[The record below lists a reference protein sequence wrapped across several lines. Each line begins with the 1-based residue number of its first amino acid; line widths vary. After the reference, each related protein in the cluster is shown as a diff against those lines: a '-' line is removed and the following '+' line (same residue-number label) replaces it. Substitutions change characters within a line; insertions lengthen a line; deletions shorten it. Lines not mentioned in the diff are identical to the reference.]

1 MSREVDEK
9 IVQMRFDNKDFEKNV
24 QTSMSTIDKLKQK
37 LNFSGATKGLD
48 DISAASKR
56 VDMSGLSSGV
66 STVSAKFSALQVV
79 GATTLMDITRSAE
92 AAARR
97 FINAFTFEPV
107 HTGFD
112 EFELKMGSVQTIMAS
127 TGESLDKVNGYLD
140 ELNEYSDKTIYSFSD
155 MTTNIGKFTNAG
167 VKLEDAVAAI
177 KGVSNEAAVSGA
189 NAEEA
194 SRAMYNFAQALS
206 AGYVKLID
214 WKSIENA
221 NMATVEFKNELI
233 KTALE
238 LGTIKKKGD
247 QYITVTTNAKG
258 AVSEAFDAT
267 HNFNDSLAHQWMTTD
282 VLTKTLSKY
291 ADETTKIGKKAY
303 ASAQDVKTFSMMMDT
318 LKEAA
323 QSGWAQTW
331 QLIIGDFNQGK
342 KLWTDLANFFGGMI
356 DNMSNAR
363 NRIVEMVMSN
373 PIVQLGKKLKNVS
386 KDAKET
392 MGKINDL
399 GKVVN
404 KVIRGDFG
412 NGQKRIDKLTKS
424 GYNFAKVQD
433 MVNEKLGNSVR
444 HNKKAIEASA
454 KGVKVNNESSYALE
468 NLSKEKLKD
477 LGLTKDQIYYY
488 GELQKESAR
497 TGKSMDE
504 IIKSLSKQKSGRDLL
519 IDSFKNLA
527 AGFTPILKSV
537 GEAWHEFFPEK
548 NVIERANSIHG
559 VLESINKSTK
569 KFKKEMSGSSETVDK
584 LRRTF
589 KGLFAI
595 VDMITTIFGGGFKIA
610 FKVSKTILDHF
621 NISLL
626 DVTANVGDAVV
637 ALRDFLFNNDLI
649 VKGVALLGSGVKMA
663 GDGFKKLVESIKG
676 IPKVQEFIN
685 KLKSINFKEIG
696 QNIISGLK
704 NGLKDGINTVPKML
718 MDLGVSLLNA
728 IKSVL
733 GIHSPSTEF
742 FDVGSN
748 IIAGLLN
755 GIKDGASAV
764 LDVLKQ
770 FGSTC
775 IDVLGKIN
783 WGNVFAGGLSV
794 GILLSVKKI
803 VGVVD
808 KFASL
813 AEGLGKTLSGVGNV
827 LNASAEHIGKILENT
842 AKVVKNF
849 SKVVKAQA
857 FKMKA
862 AGVKDLAISLTLL
875 AASVYVLAQLDTG
888 KLWGAIGAVTALAAI
903 MVALAW
909 AVGKMSDSSVSI
921 SKNGINIKGIKSTLI
936 AIGIAVLL
944 MAATVKIIGS
954 MDPSEAKRGF
964 LGLAGVVG
972 AIVAVFFAF
981 GKLTNGRQAAN
992 MDKVGKMMKK
1002 MALSI
1007 ILMGI
1012 AVKLIGTINWST
1024 MGKGA
1029 AFVGGFVIFVAALV
1043 AISKI
1048 GKQSVI
1054 DKMGK
1059 MLLSISASLLI
1070 MTIVVKRVGGLSV
1083 EAMLKGY
1090 AFMLIFI
1097 KFVASMVLISRIAG
1111 QGTMGEIGKMLLSVS
1126 ISLLIMVG
1134 VVKLAGMLSLGDM
1147 AKGVIFVGLFTI
1159 FIKALVNILKVGPK
1173 QRIANVA
1180 ATLFAAS
1187 ISVGIMAGIS
1197 ILLGMVSLPTLAK
1210 GVVAVSI
1217 LGVILSGMIAATKK
1231 AQNCKGNL
1239 IAMTVAIGIMAAAVF
1254 ALSFIKPESLAGAVI
1269 ALGSLMLIFAKAL
1282 TIANTARKGIAD
1294 MVVMTV
1300 LVGILGV
1307 VLFALGSLPIQSTLG
1322 AAAGLS
1328 ILLIAMSAALK
1339 ILSTIS
1345 SVSVLALAG
1354 IAVLT
1359 LVVAGLAGILY
1370 LVRDMNPESSVAT
1383 AIAMSTLLLSM
1394 SASLVILGAVGAMG
1408 PAAFIGIGALAVL
1421 IVAVGALMLAIGALV
1436 KKIPAMEEFLDK
1448 GIVILGKIGYGIGN
1462 FFGNIIGG
1470 FSAGISSGL
1479 PKIGED
1485 LAAFMTNVKPFTEGA
1500 KTIDSSSFS
1509 GIKALV
1515 EMIAMISGASII
1527 EKVASWL
1534 TGGSSMETFSE
1545 QLESFGDAIVKFSRK
1560 VSGKIDEKAV
1570 VSAAY
1575 AGKML
1580 AEMSN
1585 SIPTSGG
1592 IFSVFTG
1599 TTDME
1604 AFGNDIASFGEAI
1617 VKFSKK
1623 VSGKDSI
1630 NMKAVQAAAN
1640 AGKIMTSMQENLVAS
1655 GGVVQWFTGEKDLG
1669 EFSEQLSAFGEA
1681 IVKFSKKVS
1690 KKGAINQKAV
1700 QAAADAGKIMIAMQ
1714 ENIVPSGGVVQWFTG
1729 DKDLG
1734 KFGEQILTF
1743 GNAII
1748 NFSNELTENGGIN
1761 NAAISTAALA
1771 GGMLATLQKNV
1782 MPSKGIIQY
1791 FLGEKNLSNFGLQ
1804 IVYFGK
1810 AIVAFSNIVSQ
1821 NGGINASAVTAA
1833 ANAGKIMTALQSSI
1847 PEKRWMDGKV
1857 TLDDFGEDIA
1867 SFGEGLADYG
1877 EELEGANLGQISA
1890 SLTSASKLIDLTKS
1904 MKDLN
1909 VEGLNKAEG
1918 FPKIGA
1924 AMKSYSDSLGK
1935 IDAGSVS
1942 SSIDSAIKLV
1952 RLSTMLKNFKPGNVE
1967 NFKKITSVGSVMS
1980 DYSGKVSG
1988 INSIKV
1994 LISVGVANKMV
2005 SLMAKMGSVNTEGV
2019 DNFKSAVESLG
2030 SINTTKLNRAFGSS
2044 SSKMVGMASK
2054 MIGALNTGLKNSQS
2068 SITST
2073 FVTVVKNA
2081 LSSNKTGFSS
2091 AGSDASA
2098 KFTSGMEGQKGV
2110 VESKASSIAAA
2121 AAKAVRS
2128 QYDAFYKAGAHL
2140 AKGLA
2145 KGIKDNSSKATSNA
2159 KDIADQVANAM
2170 GNGSGKGSGK
2180 GSSKGGKG
2188 GKNSSWLPKGMSYG
2202 SKDFGKQADKAA
2214 KNFVNQAK
2222 KNMKKSAKQF
2232 STIIDS
2238 VDSSA
2243 TQPSIRPVVDVSDIK
2258 TGIDAIDDMFS
2269 NSPIGLRTDVKTANM
2284 ISENRQNGDTALLKA
2299 VKGFREDFASSN
2311 NGVQVD
2317 VQLNYSAGSDANEI
2331 ANDIAINLRR
2341 ALRRGI

>member
-92 AAARR
+92 AAAKRL
-97 FINAFTFEPV
+97 INAFTFEPV

-194 SRAMYNFAQALS
+194 SRAMYNFSQALS

-258 AVSEAFDAT
+258 AVSGAFDAT
-267 HNFNDSLAHQWMTTD
+267 NNFNDSLAHQWMTTD

-342 KLWTDLANFFGGMI
+342 KLWTDLANFFGGTI

-363 NRIVEMVMSN
+363 NRMVEMVMSN
-373 PIVQLGKKLKNVS
+373 PIDQLGKKLKNVS
-386 KDAKET
+386 KDTKEA

-399 GKVVN
+399 GKV
-404 KVIRGDFG
+404 
-412 NGQKRIDKLTKS
+412 
-424 GYNFAKVQD
+424 
-433 MVNEKLGNSVR
+433 
-444 HNKKAIEASA
+444 
-454 KGVKVNNESSYALE
+454 E

-477 LGLTKDQIYYY
+477 IGLTQDQIYYY

-519 IDSFKNLA
+519 IDSFKNLV

-537 GEAWHEFFPEK
+537 GEAWREFFPEK

-728 IKSVL
+728 IKGVL

-770 FGSTC
+770 FGSAC
-775 IDVLGKIN
+775 INVLGKIN

-842 AKVVKNF
+842 AKVVKSF

-875 AASVYVLAQLDTG
+875 AASVYILAQLDTG

-972 AIVAVFFAF
+972 AIIAVFFAF

-1383 AIAMSTLLLSM
+1383 AIAISTLLLSM

-1734 KFGEQILTF
+1734 KFGEQILAF

-1847 PEKRWMDGKV
+1847 PEKHWMDGKV

-1909 VEGLNKAEG
+1909 VEGLDKAEG
-1918 FPKIGA
+1918 FSKIGA

-1994 LISVGVANKMV
+1994 LVSVGVANKMV
-2005 SLMAKMGSVNTEGV
+2005 SLLAKMGSVNTEGV

-2091 AGSDASA
+2091 AGSDATA

-2170 GNGSGKGSGK
+2170 GNGSGKGFGK

-2188 GKNSSWLPKGMSYG
+2188 GKNSSGLPKGMSYG

-2284 ISENRQNGDTALLKA
+2284 ISANRQNGDTALLKA
-2299 VKGFREDFASSN
+2299 VKGLREDFASSN

>member
-92 AAARR
+92 AAAKRL
-97 FINAFTFEPV
+97 INAFTFEPV

-363 NRIVEMVMSN
+363 NRMVEMVMSN
-373 PIVQLGKKLKNVS
+373 PIDQLGKKLKNVS
-386 KDAKET
+386 KDTKEA

-399 GKVVN
+399 GKV
-404 KVIRGDFG
+404 
-412 NGQKRIDKLTKS
+412 
-424 GYNFAKVQD
+424 
-433 MVNEKLGNSVR
+433 
-444 HNKKAIEASA
+444 
-454 KGVKVNNESSYALE
+454 E

-477 LGLTKDQIYYY
+477 IGLTQDQIYYY

-537 GEAWHEFFPEK
+537 GEAWREFFPEK

-728 IKSVL
+728 IKGVL

-770 FGSTC
+770 FGSAC
-775 IDVLGKIN
+775 INVLGKIN

-827 LNASAEHIGKILENT
+827 LNASAEHIGNILKNT

-862 AGVKDLAISLTLL
+862 SGVKDLAISLTLL

-888 KLWGAIGAVTALAAI
+888 KLWGAIGAVTALATI
-903 MVALAW
+903 MVVLAW

-964 LGLAGVVG
+964 WGLAGVVV
-972 AIVAVFFAF
+972 AIMAVFFAF

-1029 AFVGGFVIFVAALV
+1029 AFVGGFFIFVAALV

-1134 VVKLAGMLSLGDM
+1134 VVKLVGMLSLGDM

-1307 VLFALGSLPIQSTLG
+1307 VLFALGSLPIQSTLA

-1328 ILLIAMSAALK
+1328 ILLIAMSSALK

-1394 SASLVILGAVGAMG
+1394 SASLVILGAVGSMRS
-1408 PAAFIGIGALAVL
+1408 AAFIGIGALAVL
-1421 IVAVGALMLAIGALV
+1421 IIAVGALMLAIGALV
-1436 KKIPAMEEFLDK
+1436 KKVPAMEEFLDK
-1448 GIVILGKIGYGIGN
+1448 GIVVLGKIGYAIGN

-1734 KFGEQILTF
+1734 KFGEQILAF

-1748 NFSNELTENGGIN
+1748 NFSNELTESGGIN

-1791 FLGEKNLSNFGLQ
+1791 FLGEKSLSDFGLQ

-1810 AIVAFSNIVSQ
+1810 AIVGFSNIVSQ

-2091 AGSDASA
+2091 AGSDAAA

-2170 GNGSGKGSGK
+2170 GNGSGKGSSK
-2180 GSSKGGKG
+2180 GGKGGKG
-2188 GKNSSWLPKGMSYG
+2188 GKNSSGLPKGMSYG

-2284 ISENRQNGDTALLKA
+2284 ISANRQNGDTALLKA
-2299 VKGFREDFASSN
+2299 VKGLREDFASSN

>member
-24 QTSMSTIDKLKQK
+24 QTSMSTLDKLKQK
-37 LNFSGATKGLD
+37 LNFSGATKGFD

-66 STVSAKFSALQVV
+66 AAVSAKFSALQVV
-79 GATTLMDITRSAE
+79 GATTLMDLTRSAE
-92 AAARR
+92 ASAKRLL
-97 FINAFTFEPV
+97 NAFTFEPV

-127 TGESLDKVNGYLD
+127 TGEGLDKVNDYLD
-140 ELNEYSDKTIYSFSD
+140 ELNVYSDKTIYSFSD

-167 VKLEDAVAAI
+167 VKLKDAVAAI

-189 NAEEA
+189 NANEA

-238 LGTIKKKGD
+238 LDTVKKKGD
-247 QYITVTTNAKG
+247 KYVSVTKDAKG
-258 AVSEAFDAT
+258 SVSGAFDAT
-267 HNFNDSLAHQWMTTD
+267 HDFNDSLSHQWMTTD
-282 VLTKTLSKY
+282 VLTKTLAKY
-291 ADETTKIGKKAY
+291 ADETTEIGKKAY

-356 DNMSNAR
+356 NNMSNAR
-363 NRIVEMVMSN
+363 NRVVEMVMSN

-386 KDAKET
+386 KDAKEA
-392 MGKINDL
+392 MNKINDL

-404 KVIRGDFG
+404 KVVHGDFG

-424 GYNFAKVQD
+424 GYDWAKVQN
-433 MVNEKLGNSVR
+433 MVNEKLGSSVR
-444 HNKKAIEASA
+444 HNEKAVTAST
-454 KGVKVNNESSYALE
+454 KGVKANNESSLALE
-468 NLSKEKLKD
+468 NLSKKKLKD
-477 LGLTKDQIYYY
+477 LGLTQDQIYYY

-519 IDSFKNLA
+519 IGSFKNLA

-537 GEAWHEFFPEK
+537 GEAWREFFPEK
-548 NVIERANSIHG
+548 NLIEKANSIHG
-559 VLESINKSTK
+559 VLESINESTK
-569 KFKKEMSGSSETVDK
+569 KFKKEMTGSSETVDK

-595 VDMITTIFGGGFKIA
+595 VDMATTIFGGGFKIA
-610 FKVSKTILDHF
+610 FKVLKTVLDHF

-626 DVTANVGDAVV
+626 DVTANVGDAIV

-649 VKGVALLGSGVKMA
+649 VKGATLLASGVKMA
-663 GDGFKKLVESIKG
+663 GDSFKKLVESIKG
-676 IPKVQEFIN
+676 IPKVQEFID
-685 KLKSINFKEIG
+685 KLKNMNFKEIG

-704 NGLKDGINTVPKML
+704 NGLKDGVNTVPKML
-718 MDLGVSLLNA
+718 MDLGLSLLNA
-728 IKSVL
+728 IKGVL
-733 GIHSPSTEF
+733 GIHSPSREM

-755 GIKDGASAV
+755 GIKNGASTV
-764 LDVLKQ
+764 LDILKQ
-770 FGSTC
+770 FGSSC
-775 IDVLGKIN
+775 IDVLGNID

-794 GILLSVKKI
+794 GILLTVKKM
-803 VGVVD
+803 VGVID

-827 LNASAEHIGKILENT
+827 LNATAEHVGKILKNT

-857 FKMKA
+857 FKMRA
-862 AGVKDLAISLTLL
+862 AGIKDLAISLTLL

-888 KLWGAIGAVTALAAI
+888 KLWGAIGAVLALAAI
-903 MVALAW
+903 MAVLAW
-909 AVGKMSDSSVSI
+909 AIGKMSNSSI
-921 SKNGINIKGIKSTLI
+921 SISRNGINIKGIRSTLI
-936 AIGIAVLL
+936 AIGLAVLL

-1002 MALSI
+1002 MAVSI
-1007 ILMGI
+1007 ILMGV
-1012 AVKLIGTINWST
+1012 AVKLIGTINWTT

-1029 AFVGGFVIFVAALV
+1029 AFIGGFVIFVAALV

-1048 GKQSVI
+1048 GKESVI

-1070 MTIVVKRVGGLSV
+1070 MTIVVKRVGGLSIG
-1083 EAMLKGY
+1083 AMIKGY
-1090 AFMLIFI
+1090 AFMIIFI
-1097 KFVASMVLISRIAG
+1097 KFVASMVVISKIAG

-1126 ISLLIMVG
+1126 VSLLIMVG
-1134 VVKLAGMLSLGDM
+1134 VVKLVGMLSIGEIG
-1147 AKGVIFVGLFTI
+1147 KGVIFVSLFTI
-1159 FIKALVNILKVGPK
+1159 FIKALVNILKIGPK
-1173 QRIANVA
+1173 QRVANVA
-1180 ATLFAAS
+1180 ATLLAAS

-1210 GVVAVSI
+1210 GVVAVSF
-1217 LGVILSGMIAATKK
+1217 LGAILSGMIAATKR
-1231 AQNCKGNL
+1231 ARNCKGNL

-1300 LVGILGV
+1300 LVGILGI
-1307 VLFALGSLPIQSTLG
+1307 VLYALGSLPIQSTLA

-1354 IAVLT
+1354 MAVLT

-1370 LVRDMNPESSVAT
+1370 LVRDLNPESSIAT
-1383 AIAMSTLLLSM
+1383 ATAMSTLLLAM

-1421 IVAVGALMLAIGALV
+1421 IIAVGAIMLAIGALV

-1448 GIVILGKIGYGIGN
+1448 GIEVLGKIGYAIGN

-1500 KTIDSSSFS
+1500 KTIDSSAFS

-1515 EMIAMISGASII
+1515 EMIALISGGAII

-1534 TGGSSMETFSE
+1534 TGGSSMETFAE
-1545 QLESFGDAIVKFSRK
+1545 QLESFGEAIVKFSKK

-1580 AEMSN
+1580 AEMAN
-1585 SIPTSGG
+1585 TIPSTGG

-1617 VKFSKK
+1617 AKFSKK
-1623 VSGKDSI
+1623 VSGKNSI

-1640 AGKIMTSMQENLVAS
+1640 AGKIMTSMQESLVAS

-1700 QAAADAGKIMIAMQ
+1700 QAAANAGKIMIAMQ

-1734 KFGEQILTF
+1734 KFGEQILAF

-1748 NFSNELTENGGIN
+1748 NFSNNLTKNGGIN

-1771 GGMLATLQKNV
+1771 GGMLATLQRNI
-1782 MPSKGIIQY
+1782 MPSRGVISY
-1791 FLGEKNLSNFGLQ
+1791 FLGEKNLADFGGQ

-1810 AIVAFSNIVSQ
+1810 AIVAFSNTVSQ

-1833 ANAGKIMTALQSSI
+1833 SNAGKIMAALQSSI
-1847 PEKRWMDGKV
+1847 PEKHWMDGKV
-1857 TLDDFGEDIA
+1857 TLDDFGDDIA

-1877 EELEGANLGQISA
+1877 KELEGANLGQISA

-1909 VEGLNKAEG
+1909 VDGLDKAEG
-1918 FPKIGA
+1918 FSKIGT

-1952 RLSTMLKNFKPGNVE
+1952 RLSTMLRNFKPGNVE

-1980 DYSGKVSG
+1980 DYSSKVSG

-1994 LISVGVANKMV
+1994 LVSVGVANKMV
-2005 SLMAKMGSVNTEGV
+2005 ALIMRMSSVNTEGV
-2019 DNFKSAVESLG
+2019 DNFKAAVESLG
-2030 SINTTKLNRAFGSS
+2030 SINTKKLNKAFGSS
-2044 SSKMVGMASK
+2044 SGKMVEMASK
-2054 MIGALNTGLKNSQS
+2054 MIGALNTGLKNSQA

-2081 LSSNKTGFSS
+2081 LSSDKTGFSG

-2098 KFTSGMEGQKGV
+2098 KFTSGMESQKGV

-2145 KGIKDNSSKATSNA
+2145 KGIKDNKSKATSNA
-2159 KDIADQVANAM
+2159 KDIADQMANAV
-2170 GNGSGKGSGK
+2170 GNSSGK
-2180 GSSKGGKG
+2180 GSSKGNKS
-2188 GKNSSWLPKGMSYG
+2188 GKNNKNTGLPKGMSFG
-2202 SKDFGKQADKAA
+2202 SKDFSKQADKAA
-2214 KNFVNQAK
+2214 EGFVNQAK
-2222 KNMKKSAKQF
+2222 NSFKKSAMKI
-2232 STIIDS
+2232 SRVIDAAETS
-2238 VDSSA
+2238 
-2243 TQPSIRPVVDVSDIK
+2243 TQPSIRPVVDVSDVK
-2258 TGIDAIDDMFS
+2258 TGIDAINDMFS
-2269 NSPIGLRTDVKTANM
+2269 NSPIGLRTDVKTANL
-2284 ISENRQNGDTALLKA
+2284 ISANRQNRDSALLSA
-2299 VKGFREDFASSN
+2299 VKGLREDFASSN

-2317 VQLNYSAGSDANEI
+2317 LQLNYSAGSDANEI

-2341 ALRRGI
+2341 ALRRGV

>member
-92 AAARR
+92 AAAKRL
-97 FINAFTFEPV
+97 INAFTFEPV

-258 AVSEAFDAT
+258 AVSGAFDAT
-267 HNFNDSLAHQWMTTD
+267 HDFNDSLAHQWMTTD

-363 NRIVEMVMSN
+363 NRMVEMVMSN
-373 PIVQLGKKLKNVS
+373 PIDQLGKKLKNVS
-386 KDAKET
+386 KDTKEA

-399 GKVVN
+399 GKV
-404 KVIRGDFG
+404 
-412 NGQKRIDKLTKS
+412 
-424 GYNFAKVQD
+424 
-433 MVNEKLGNSVR
+433 
-444 HNKKAIEASA
+444 
-454 KGVKVNNESSYALE
+454 E

-477 LGLTKDQIYYY
+477 IGLTQDQIYYY

-537 GEAWHEFFPEK
+537 GEAWREFFPEK

-728 IKSVL
+728 IKGVL

-770 FGSTC
+770 FGSAC
-775 IDVLGKIN
+775 INVLGKIN

-827 LNASAEHIGKILENT
+827 LNASAEHIGNILKNT

-862 AGVKDLAISLTLL
+862 SGVKDLAISLTLL

-888 KLWGAIGAVTALAAI
+888 KLWGAIGAVTALATI
-903 MVALAW
+903 MVVLAW

-964 LGLAGVVG
+964 WGLAGVVV
-972 AIVAVFFAF
+972 AIMAVFFAF

-1029 AFVGGFVIFVAALV
+1029 AFVGGFFIFVAALV

-1134 VVKLAGMLSLGDM
+1134 VVKLVGMLSLGDM

-1307 VLFALGSLPIQSTLG
+1307 VLFALGSLPIQSTLA

-1328 ILLIAMSAALK
+1328 ILLIAMSSALK

-1394 SASLVILGAVGAMG
+1394 SASLVILGAVGSMRS
-1408 PAAFIGIGALAVL
+1408 AAFIGIGALAVL
-1421 IVAVGALMLAIGALV
+1421 IIAVGALMLAIGALV
-1436 KKIPAMEEFLDK
+1436 KKVPAMEEFLDK
-1448 GIVILGKIGYGIGN
+1448 GIVVLGKIGYAIGN

-1734 KFGEQILTF
+1734 KFGEQILAF

-1748 NFSNELTENGGIN
+1748 NFSNELTESGGIN

-1791 FLGEKNLSNFGLQ
+1791 FLGEKSLSDFGLQ

-1810 AIVAFSNIVSQ
+1810 AIVGFSNIVSQ

-2091 AGSDASA
+2091 AGSDAAA

-2170 GNGSGKGSGK
+2170 GNGSGKGSSK
-2180 GSSKGGKG
+2180 GGKGGKG
-2188 GKNSSWLPKGMSYG
+2188 GKNSSGLPKGMSYG

-2284 ISENRQNGDTALLKA
+2284 ISANRQNGDTALLKA
-2299 VKGFREDFASSN
+2299 VKGLREDFASSN

>member
-79 GATTLMDITRSAE
+79 GATTIMDITRSAE
-92 AAARR
+92 AAAKRL
-97 FINAFTFEPV
+97 INAFTFEPV

-194 SRAMYNFAQALS
+194 SRAMYNFSQALS

-258 AVSEAFDAT
+258 AVSGAFDAT

-363 NRIVEMVMSN
+363 NRMVEMVMSN
-373 PIVQLGKKLKNVS
+373 PIDQLGKKLKNVS
-386 KDAKET
+386 KDTKEA

-399 GKVVN
+399 GKV
-404 KVIRGDFG
+404 
-412 NGQKRIDKLTKS
+412 
-424 GYNFAKVQD
+424 
-433 MVNEKLGNSVR
+433 
-444 HNKKAIEASA
+444 
-454 KGVKVNNESSYALE
+454 E

-477 LGLTKDQIYYY
+477 IGLTQDQIYYY

-519 IDSFKNLA
+519 IDSFKNLV

-537 GEAWHEFFPEK
+537 GEAWREFFPEK

-663 GDGFKKLVESIKG
+663 GDGFKKLVESIKE

-728 IKSVL
+728 IKGVL

-770 FGSTC
+770 FGSAC
-775 IDVLGKIN
+775 INVLGKID

-888 KLWGAIGAVTALAAI
+888 KLWGAIGAVTALATI
-903 MVALAW
+903 MVVLAW

-944 MAATVKIIGS
+944 MAATVKIISS

-964 LGLAGVVG
+964 LGLAGVVV
-972 AIVAVFFAF
+972 AILAVFFAF

-1029 AFVGGFVIFVAALV
+1029 AFVGGFFIFVAALV

-1126 ISLLIMVG
+1126 VSLLIMVG
-1134 VVKLAGMLSLGDM
+1134 VVKLVGMLSLGDM

-1307 VLFALGSLPIQSTLG
+1307 VLFALGSLPIQSTLA

-1328 ILLIAMSAALK
+1328 ILLIAMSSALK

-1370 LVRDMNPESSVAT
+1370 LVRDINPESSVAT

-1394 SASLVILGAVGAMG
+1394 SASLVILGAVGSMRS
-1408 PAAFIGIGALAVL
+1408 AAFIGIGALAVL

-1734 KFGEQILTF
+1734 KFGEQILAF

-1791 FLGEKNLSNFGLQ
+1791 FLGEKSLADFGLQ

-1847 PEKRWMDGKV
+1847 PEKHWMDGKV

-1909 VEGLNKAEG
+1909 VEGLNKAEE

-2091 AGSDASA
+2091 AGSDAAA

-2170 GNGSGKGSGK
+2170 GNGSGKGSSK
-2180 GSSKGGKG
+2180 GGKGGKG
-2188 GKNSSWLPKGMSYG
+2188 GKNSSGLPKGMSYG

-2284 ISENRQNGDTALLKA
+2284 ISANRQNGDTALLKA
-2299 VKGFREDFASSN
+2299 VKGLREDFASGN

-2317 VQLNYSAGSDANEI
+2317 VQLNYNAGSDANDI
-2331 ANDIAINLRR
+2331 ANDIAVNLRR
-2341 ALRRGI
+2341 ALRRGV

>member
-24 QTSMSTIDKLKQK
+24 QTSMSTLDKLKQK

-66 STVSAKFSALQVV
+66 SAVSAKFSALQVV
-79 GATTLMDITRSAE
+79 GATTLMDLTRSAE
-92 AAARR
+92 TAAKRL
-97 FINAFTFEPV
+97 INAFTFEPV

-127 TGESLDKVNGYLD
+127 TGESLDKVNDYLD
-140 ELNEYSDKTIYSFSD
+140 ELNVYSDRTIYSFSD

-167 VKLEDAVAAI
+167 VKLKDAVAAI

-189 NAEEA
+189 NANEA

-238 LGTIKKKGD
+238 LGTVKKKGD
-247 QYITVTTNAKG
+247 QYITVTKNAKG
-258 AVSEAFDAT
+258 AVSGAFDAT
-267 HNFNDSLAHQWMTTD
+267 HDFNDSLAHQWMTTD
-282 VLTKTLSKY
+282 VLTKTLAKY
-291 ADETTKIGKKAY
+291 ADETTEIGKKAY

-363 NRIVEMVMSN
+363 NRVVEMVMSN

-386 KDAKET
+386 KDATEAMK
-392 MGKINDL
+392 KITDL
-399 GKVVN
+399 GKVVD

-424 GYNFAKVQD
+424 GYNWAKVQN
-433 MVNEKLGNSVR
+433 MVNKKLGSSVR
-444 HNKKAIEASA
+444 HNEKAVAASA
-454 KGVKVNNESSYALE
+454 KSIKTTDESSSALE
-468 NLSKEKLKD
+468 NLSKKKLKD
-477 LGLTKDQIYYY
+477 LGLTQDQIYYY
-488 GELQKESAR
+488 SELQKESAR

-519 IDSFKNLA
+519 IGSFKNLA

-537 GEAWHEFFPEK
+537 GEAWREFFPEK
-548 NVIERANSIHG
+548 NLIEKANSIHG

-569 KFKKEMSGSSETVDK
+569 KFKKEMTDSSETVDK

-595 VDMITTIFGGGFKIA
+595 VDMATTIFGGGFKIA
-610 FKVSKTILDHF
+610 FKVLKTVLDHF
-621 NISLL
+621 DISLL

-637 ALRDFLFNNDLI
+637 AFRDFLFNNDLI
-649 VKGVALLGSGVKMA
+649 VKGVTLLASGVKMA
-663 GDGFKKLVESIKG
+663 GNGFKKLVESIKG

-685 KLKSINFKEIG
+685 KLKNMNFKEIG

-704 NGLKDGINTVPKML
+704 NGLKDGIDTVPKML
-718 MDLGVSLLNA
+718 MDLGLSLLNA
-728 IKSVL
+728 IKGVL
-733 GIHSPSTEF
+733 GIHSPSREM

-755 GIKDGASAV
+755 GIKNGASTV

-770 FGSTC
+770 FGSNC
-775 IDVLGKIN
+775 IEVLGN
-783 WGNVFAGGLSV
+783 VDWGKVFAGGLSV
-794 GILLSVKKI
+794 GILLTVKKM
-803 VGVVD
+803 VGVID

-813 AEGLGKTLSGVGNV
+813 AEGLGKTLSGVGNI
-827 LNASAEHIGKILENT
+827 LNATAEHVGKILKNT

-862 AGVKDLAISLTLL
+862 AGVKDLAVSLTLL
-875 AASVYVLAQLDTG
+875 AASVYMLAQLDTG
-888 KLWGAIGAVTALAAI
+888 KLWGAIGAVTALAAV

-909 AVGKMSDSSVSI
+909 AIGKMSDSSISI
-921 SKNGINIKGIKSTLI
+921 SKNGININGIRSTLI

-972 AIVAVFFAF
+972 AIVAVFAAF

-1002 MALSI
+1002 MAVSI
-1007 ILMGI
+1007 ILMGV

-1048 GKQSVI
+1048 GKESVI

-1083 EAMLKGY
+1083 GAMIKGY

-1097 KFVASMVLISRIAG
+1097 KFVASMVVISRIAG

-1134 VVKLAGMLSLGDM
+1134 VVKLVGMLSLGDM
-1147 AKGVIFVGLFTI
+1147 AKGIIFVGLFTV
-1159 FIKALVNILKVGPK
+1159 FIKALVNILKIGPK
-1173 QRIANVA
+1173 QRVANVA
-1180 ATLFAAS
+1180 ATLLAAS

-1217 LGVILSGMIAATKK
+1217 LGTILSGMIAATKK

-1300 LVGILGV
+1300 LVGILGI
-1307 VLFALGSLPIQSTLG
+1307 VLYALGSLPIQSTLA

-1354 IAVLT
+1354 MAVLT

-1370 LVRDMNPESSVAT
+1370 LVRDLNPESSIAT
-1383 AIAMSTLLLSM
+1383 AIAMSTLLLAM

-1421 IVAVGALMLAIGALV
+1421 IIAVGAIMLAIGALV

-1448 GIVILGKIGYGIGN
+1448 GIEVLGKIGYAIGN

-1485 LAAFMTNVKPFTEGA
+1485 LSAFMTNVKPFTEGA
-1500 KTIDSSSFS
+1500 KTIDTSAFS

-1515 EMIAMISGASII
+1515 EMIALISGGAII

-1534 TGGSSMETFSE
+1534 TGGSSMETFAE
-1545 QLESFGDAIVKFSRK
+1545 QLESFGEAIIKFSQK

-1570 VSAAY
+1570 VAAAY

-1585 SIPTSGG
+1585 SIPSSGG

-1599 TTDME
+1599 TTDMA
-1604 AFGNDIASFGEAI
+1604 AFGDDIASFGEAI

-1623 VSGKDSI
+1623 VSGKNSI

-1640 AGKIMTSMQENLVAS
+1640 AGKIMTAMQENLVAS

-1669 EFSEQLSAFGEA
+1669 KFSEQLSAFGEA

-1714 ENIVPSGGVVQWFTG
+1714 EQIVPSGGVVQWFTG

-1734 KFGEQILTF
+1734 KFGEQILAF

-1748 NFSNELTENGGIN
+1748 TFSNELTANGGID

-1782 MPSKGIIQY
+1782 MPSKGVIQY
-1791 FLGEKNLSNFGLQ
+1791 LLGEKNLADFGSQ
-1804 IVYFGK
+1804 IIYFGK
-1810 AIVAFSNIVSQ
+1810 AIVAFSGIVSQ

-1833 ANAGKIMTALQSSI
+1833 ANAGKIMAALQSSI
-1847 PEKRWMDGKV
+1847 PEKHWMDGKV

-1867 SFGEGLADYG
+1867 SFGAGLADYG
-1877 EELEGANLGQISA
+1877 EELEGTNLGQISA

-1909 VEGLNKAEG
+1909 VDGLDKAEG
-1918 FPKIGA
+1918 FSKIGT

-1952 RLSTMLKNFKPGNVE
+1952 RLSTMLRNFKPGNVE

-1980 DYSGKVSG
+1980 DYSSKVSG

-2005 SLMAKMGSVNTEGV
+2005 ALIMRMSSVNTEGV
-2019 DNFKSAVESLG
+2019 DNFKAAVESLG
-2030 SINTTKLNRAFGSS
+2030 SINTKKLNKAFGSS
-2044 SSKMVGMASK
+2044 SGKMVEMASK

-2073 FVTVVKNA
+2073 FVTVVKAA
-2081 LSSNKTGFSS
+2081 LGSNKTAFSS
-2091 AGSDASA
+2091 AGSDAAA
-2098 KFTSGMEGQKGV
+2098 KFSSGMEEQKSV

-2128 QYDAFYKAGAHL
+2128 QYNAFYKAGAHL

-2145 KGIKDNSSKATSNA
+2145 KGIKDNSSKSTSNA
-2159 KDIADQVANAM
+2159 KDIANSVANAV
-2170 GNGSGKGSGK
+2170 GSGSGK
-2180 GSSKGGKG
+2180 GSSKGGSGKG
-2188 GKNSSWLPKGMSYG
+2188 SKSSSGLPKGMSYG
-2202 SKDFGKQADKAA
+2202 SSDFGKQADKAA
-2214 KNFVNQAK
+2214 KGFVNQAK
-2222 KNMKKSAKQF
+2222 NSFKKSAMKI
-2232 STIIDS
+2232 SRVIDAAETS
-2238 VDSSA
+2238 
-2243 TQPSIRPVVDVSDIK
+2243 TQPSIRPVVDVSDVK
-2258 TGIDAIDDMFS
+2258 TGIDAISDMFN
-2269 NSPIGLRTDVKTANM
+2269 NSPIGLRTDVKTANL
-2284 ISENRQNGDTALLKA
+2284 ISTNRQNGDSALLSA
-2299 VKGFREDFASSN
+2299 VKGLREDFASSN

-2341 ALRRGI
+2341 ALRRGV

>member
-92 AAARR
+92 AAAKRL
-97 FINAFTFEPV
+97 INAFTFEPV

-363 NRIVEMVMSN
+363 NRMVEMVMSN
-373 PIVQLGKKLKNVS
+373 PIDQLGKKLKNVS
-386 KDAKET
+386 KDTKEA

-399 GKVVN
+399 GKV
-404 KVIRGDFG
+404 
-412 NGQKRIDKLTKS
+412 
-424 GYNFAKVQD
+424 
-433 MVNEKLGNSVR
+433 
-444 HNKKAIEASA
+444 
-454 KGVKVNNESSYALE
+454 E

-477 LGLTKDQIYYY
+477 IGLTQDQIYYY

-537 GEAWHEFFPEK
+537 GEAWREFFPEK

-728 IKSVL
+728 IKGVL

-770 FGSTC
+770 FGSAC
-775 IDVLGKIN
+775 INVLGKIN

-862 AGVKDLAISLTLL
+862 AGIKDLAISLTLL

-1254 ALSFIKPESLAGAVI
+1254 ALSFIKPENLAGAVI

-1580 AEMSN
+1580 AEMSD

-1734 KFGEQILTF
+1734 KFGEQILAF

-1748 NFSNELTENGGIN
+1748 NFSNELTESGGIN

-1791 FLGEKNLSNFGLQ
+1791 FLGEKSLADFGLQ

-1810 AIVAFSNIVSQ
+1810 AIVGFSNIVSQ

-2091 AGSDASA
+2091 AGSDAAA

-2170 GNGSGKGSGK
+2170 GNGSGKGSSK
-2180 GSSKGGKG
+2180 GGKGGKG
-2188 GKNSSWLPKGMSYG
+2188 GKNSSGLPKGMSYG

-2284 ISENRQNGDTALLKA
+2284 ISANRQNGDTALLKA
-2299 VKGFREDFASSN
+2299 VKGLREDFASSN

>member
-92 AAARR
+92 AAAKRL
-97 FINAFTFEPV
+97 INAFTFEPV

-258 AVSEAFDAT
+258 AVSGAFDAT
-267 HNFNDSLAHQWMTTD
+267 HDFNDSLAHQWMTTD

-363 NRIVEMVMSN
+363 NRMVEMVMSN
-373 PIVQLGKKLKNVS
+373 PIDQLGKKLKNVS
-386 KDAKET
+386 KDTKEA

-399 GKVVN
+399 GKV
-404 KVIRGDFG
+404 
-412 NGQKRIDKLTKS
+412 
-424 GYNFAKVQD
+424 
-433 MVNEKLGNSVR
+433 
-444 HNKKAIEASA
+444 
-454 KGVKVNNESSYALE
+454 E

-477 LGLTKDQIYYY
+477 IGLTQDQIYYY

-537 GEAWHEFFPEK
+537 GEAWREFFPEK

-728 IKSVL
+728 IKGVL

-770 FGSTC
+770 FGSAC
-775 IDVLGKIN
+775 INVLGKIN

-862 AGVKDLAISLTLL
+862 AGIKDLAISLTLL

-1254 ALSFIKPESLAGAVI
+1254 ALSFIKPENLAGAVI

-1580 AEMSN
+1580 AEMSD

-1734 KFGEQILTF
+1734 KFGEQILAF

-1748 NFSNELTENGGIN
+1748 NFSNELTESGGIN

-1791 FLGEKNLSNFGLQ
+1791 FLGEKSLADFGLQ

-1810 AIVAFSNIVSQ
+1810 AIVGFSNIVSQ

-2091 AGSDASA
+2091 AGSDAAA

-2170 GNGSGKGSGK
+2170 GNGSGKGSSK
-2180 GSSKGGKG
+2180 GGKGGKG
-2188 GKNSSWLPKGMSYG
+2188 GKNSSGLPKGMSYG

-2284 ISENRQNGDTALLKA
+2284 ISANRQNGDTALLKA
-2299 VKGFREDFASSN
+2299 VKGLREDFASSN